1 MQGGQRREKWSST
14 HQRWARSRQ
23 QLCFHSPIPT
33 NYLLTRP
40 PHQIRHIEMQSKRP
54 HHNQRRQTGENNNK
68 EGVKA
73 IKYYHAPGRVS
84 VLSHKVDFSVNSCS
98 IEQGA
103 TLFIHKGTRVW
114 LIYLRLCSLQLH
126 LHSSQET
133 TEP

>member
-1 MQGGQRREKWSST
+1 MQGGQRGEKWSST
-14 HQRWARSRQ
+14 LQRWVRQ

-40 PHQIRHIEMQSKRP
+40 PHQIRQSKKP
-54 HHNQRRQTGENNNK
+54 HHNRRRQTGENNNT

-103 TLFIHKGTRVW
+103 TLFIHKGTRIW